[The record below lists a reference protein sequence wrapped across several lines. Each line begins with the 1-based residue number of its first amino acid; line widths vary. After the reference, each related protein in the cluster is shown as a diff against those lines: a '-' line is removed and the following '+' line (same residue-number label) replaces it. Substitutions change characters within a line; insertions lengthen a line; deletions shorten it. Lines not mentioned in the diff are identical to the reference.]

1 MGKNPET
8 DISEEFGEYQF
19 GFSDPDTFVFRG
31 RKGLN
36 EDVVREISEMKGE
49 PEWMLEFRL
58 KALAHFQQRPMPTWG
73 ADLSDLDLDDIY
85 FYVKPTDQE
94 GRSWEDIPETIKNTF
109 DKLGIPEA
117 EQKFLSGVGAQYES
131 EMIYHSVHEEL
142 SKKGVIF
149 LSIEEGLRQ
158 YPELFRE
165 YFSTVIPIQDNKFA
179 ALNSAVWSGGSFV
192 YIPPG
197 VKVELPLQAYFRL
210 NSANIGQFERSMI
223 IADEGAQVHY
233 VEGCTAPTYSTN
245 SFHSGVIEIV
255 VKKNARV
262 RYTTI
267 QNWSSNVYNLVT
279 QRALVYENG
288 TMEWVDANLGS
299 KVTMKYPSCY
309 LLEPGA
315 HGEILSVAFAGPGQH
330 QDAGGKAIHFAPNTS
345 SKITSK
351 SISRGNG
358 RSSYRGLLKIH
369 PNAEGSKSNVVC
381 DALLLSPE
389 SRSDTYP
396 YIEVDAQDVTLGH
409 EATVSKV
416 GEAQLFYLMS
426 RGLSEEEATT
436 MVVSGFIEPLVKE
449 LPMEYAVEMN
459 RLIQLQMI
467 GSVG

>member
-1 MGKNPET
+1 MAKDQKT
-8 DISEEFGEYQF
+8 DFLEDLSKYQF
-19 GFSDPDTFVFRG
+19 GFSDPETFVYKS
-31 RKGLN
+31 RKGLD
-36 EDVVREISEMKGE
+36 ESVVRQISTIKGE
-49 PEWMLEFRL
+49 PEWMLDFRL
-58 KALAHFQQRPMPTWG
+58 KALKHYQQRPMPTWG

-85 FYVKPTDQE
+85 YYVKPTDSE
-94 GRSWEDIPETIKNTF
+94 GRTWDDVPETIKNTF

-117 EQKFLSGVGAQYES
+117 EQKYLSGVGAQYDS
-131 EMIYHSVHEEL
+131 EMIYHSVQEDLE
-142 SKKGVIF
+142 KQGVIF

-158 YPELFRE
+158 NPDLFRE

-197 VKVELPLQAYFRL
+197 TKVDLPLQAYFRL
-210 NSANIGQFERSMI
+210 NIANIGQFERSLI

-233 VEGCTAPTYSTN
+233 VEGCTAPLYSTN

-279 QRALVYENG
+279 QRAKVYENG
-288 TMEWVDANLGS
+288 LMEWVDANLGS
-299 KVTMKYPSCY
+299 KTTMKYPSCY
-309 LLEPGA
+309 LMEPGA
-315 HGEILSVAFAGPGQH
+315 KGEILSVAFAGPGQH
-330 QDAGGKAIHFAPNTS
+330 QDAGGKVIHFAPNTT

-351 SISRGNG
+351 SISRGDG
-358 RSSYRGLLKIH
+358 RSSYRGLLKVH
-369 PNAEGSKSNVVC
+369 AVAEGSKSNVVC
-381 DALLLSPE
+381 DALLLDPE

-396 YIEVDAQDVTLGH
+396 YIEVDAQDVSIGH

-426 RGLSEEEATT
+426 RGLSQEEATT
-436 MVVSGFIEPLVKE
+436 MIVSGFIEPLVKE